1 MIKNKQPHKSYE
13 IRKLKIFSSG
23 TFVSGI
29 KIVLGKIRPLGNN
42 YGKISHAVNYY
53 FLFLSQMI
61 WKKNII
67 VG

>member
-1 MIKNKQPHKSYE
+1 MIKNKQSHKSYE
-13 IRKLKIFSSG
+13 IRKLKIFSFS

-61 WKKNII
+61 WKKIL
-67 VG
+67 